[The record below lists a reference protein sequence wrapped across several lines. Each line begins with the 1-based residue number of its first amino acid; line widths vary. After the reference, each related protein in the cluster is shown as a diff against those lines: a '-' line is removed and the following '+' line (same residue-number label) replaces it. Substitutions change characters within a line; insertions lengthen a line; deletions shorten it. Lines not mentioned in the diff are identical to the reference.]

1 MSVGVLGPINAL
13 LADFGPVPVP
23 VEHARRTVQQLSV
36 SCLPSGGHNATP
48 VPRNP
53 PKRHMPTLGGT
64 SPMGSPATS
73 AWGTW
78 DKAPTRVKIRV
89 LRKNDL
95 SRVFFKD
102 RPKIADLKRSRVP
115 LNGYRRNPGEINYT
129 SRNLFSRKNEK
140 QKIRFLFFRFS
151 KNIFETKTVLK
162 KSFINYNRFLGNRK
176 NQKT

>member
-1 MSVGVLGPINAL
+1 MPVGVLGPINAL

-78 DKAPTRVKIRV
+78 DKAPTRVKIISQPFCSPLASTSELANR
-89 LRKNDL
+89 RDKYIKETYKTI
-95 SRVFFKD
+95 KD
-102 RPKIADLKRSRVP
+102 TYI
-115 LNGYRRNPGEINYT
+115 T
-129 SRNLFSRKNEK
+129 
-140 QKIRFLFFRFS
+140 
-151 KNIFETKTVLK
+151 
-162 KSFINYNRFLGNRK
+162 
-176 NQKT
+176 